1 MRRGIPSGIQNGVT
15 KDSWASPEP
24 ILGFVEKG
32 ATARQRSH
40 TQARFE
46 RVSDPPWSGG
56 GLVIIEN
63 GLLDNA
69 VDKWQLHPGATDLRL
84 ISHNFFNPISPLQQ
98 LTPLHV
104 ANANIS
110 MIFNARDRTTGCVF
124 KSPAE
129 M

>member
-1 MRRGIPSGIQNGVT
+1 MRRGIPSAIQNGVT

-46 RVSDPPWSGG
+46 RVSDPAWSGG

-84 ISHNFFNPISPLQQ
+84 ISHNFFNPISPLLQQ
-98 LTPLHV
+98 LQQWT
-104 ANANIS
+104 
-110 MIFNARDRTTGCVF
+110 
-124 KSPAE
+124 
-129 M
+129 

>member
-1 MRRGIPSGIQNGVT
+1 MRRGIPSAIQNGVT

-46 RVSDPPWSGG
+46 RVSDPPPWSGG

-84 ISHNFFNPISPLQQ
+84 ISHNFFNPISPLLQQ
-98 LTPLHV
+98 LQQWT
-104 ANANIS
+104 
-110 MIFNARDRTTGCVF
+110 
-124 KSPAE
+124 
-129 M
+129 